1 MYKFSLLTLN
11 TFGLPFIL
19 TWWRMLG
26 LAHELT
32 RLAPTIICLQ
42 EVQQK
47 VYVPIF
53 RRGLHDYPYLVLKGR
68 GMMPK
73 GGLLTASRCQIIC
86 ARFYPFPNRGRWWG
100 IGFFDWLLQKGFLL
114 VELEVDGRKV
124 IVINTHLHA
133 NYSGDWRPENWM
145 ARIQHEQVLY
155 LTEFARI
162 LPKDALILMC
172 GDFNF
177 PRSTYLYDEF
187 IEQSEFV
194 DPLLNDPRPT
204 YRPLPLFA
212 ANWDI
217 PIDYIFYRPP
227 DLVDLSVS
235 SDVIQVE
242 KSSAQNRLNRFLT
255 DHRALMMHID
265 WEK

>member
-11 TFGLPFIL
+11 TFGLPFIR

-26 LAHELT
+26 LAQELT

-47 VYVPIF
+47 IYVPIF
-53 RRGLHDYPYLVLKGR
+53 RRGLHGYPYLALKGS

-73 GGLLTASRCQIIC
+73 GGLLTASRWRIIS
-86 ARFYPFPNRGRWWG
+86 ARFYPFPARGRVWS
-100 IGFFDWLLQKGFLL
+100 IGFFDWLLNKGFLV
-114 VELEVDGRKV
+114 VEFEVEGQRV

-133 NYSGDWRPENWM
+133 NYSGEFHPENWM
-145 ARIQHEQVLY
+145 ARIQYQQVLY
-155 LTEFARI
+155 LTEFAQT
-162 LPKDALILMC
+162 LPKDALVLMC

-177 PRSTYLYDEF
+177 PRGTYLYDEF
-187 IEQSEFV
+187 MGRSEFV

-204 YRPLPLFA
+204 YRPLPLFSSG
-212 ANWDI
+212 WSI
-217 PIDYIFYRPP
+217 PIDYIFYRAPNLL
-227 DLVDLSVS
+227 DISVRA
-235 SDVIQVE
+235 DVIQVE
-242 KSSAQNRLNRFLT
+242 KTTAQNRLSRFLT
-255 DHRALMMHID
+255 DHRALMMDIN